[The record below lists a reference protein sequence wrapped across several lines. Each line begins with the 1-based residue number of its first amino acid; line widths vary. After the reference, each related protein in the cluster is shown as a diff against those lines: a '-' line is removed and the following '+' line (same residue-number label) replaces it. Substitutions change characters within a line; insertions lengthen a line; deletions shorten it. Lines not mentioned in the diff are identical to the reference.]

1 MGNMES
7 KINEASMGETGQ
19 PKPGSK
25 MNSDRID
32 FTDTKIAFSAKT
44 DKELIQMGR
53 LFGLMNKGVLVN
65 IGSKLGL
72 LAIKLRLPFVDYII
86 KHTIFN
92 QFCGGENL
100 MDCQKSID
108 TLYKNNSLTIL
119 DFGAE
124 GKSNEEELNNVME
137 ETMRA
142 IEFAASNVSVPVIS
156 TKITGLVDNNVLIKL
171 QNKEELTSGEQRE
184 YVALLERV
192 DNICSK
198 AAELKVGVFVDAE
211 ESWLQDPID
220 NIVMDMM
227 SKYNHDRVNVYN
239 TYQLYRHDKL
249 ADLKTHHKIAIEG
262 EFLFGA
268 KLVRGAYMEKERERA
283 SENGYESPIQPD
295 KASTDRDFDA
305 GIDYCVR
312 NYKNIA
318 SCCASHNVESN
329 LKQAALIDELGLDK
343 EHPHFNFC
351 QLYGMSDY
359 ITFNIGKAGY
369 NVAKYVPYGPIK
381 DVIPYLIRRAQENSS
396 VTGEMS
402 RELSLI
408 KSEIKRRGI

>member
-1 MGNMES
+1 MSVPEPANS
-7 KINEASMGETGQ
+7 AKHHNAS
-19 PKPGSK
+19 S
-25 MNSDRID
+25 ID
-32 FTDTKIAFSAKT
+32 FTDTEIAFSAKT
-44 DKELIQMGR
+44 DKELKKMAQ
-53 LFGLMNKGVLVN
+53 LFGLMNKSALVN
-65 IGSKLGL
+65 IGSKIGL
-72 LAIKLRLPFVDYII
+72 IAIKLRLPFVDYIV
-86 KHTIFN
+86 KQTIF
-92 QFCGGENL
+92 QHFCGGESL
-100 MDCQKSID
+100 IDCQKSIN

-124 GKSNEEELNNVME
+124 GKSDEEELNSVMA
-137 ETMRA
+137 ETIRA

-156 TKITGLVDNNVLIKL
+156 TKITGMVDNNILIKL
-171 QNKEELTSGEQRE
+171 QNKEPLSSGEQRE
-184 YVALLERV
+184 YEAMLDRV
-192 DNICSK
+192 DNVCSK

-220 NIVMDMM
+220 DLVMDMM
-227 SKYNHDRVNVYN
+227 SKYNHDRVNIYN

-249 ADLKTHHKIAIEG
+249 VDLKVHHKIATDG
-262 EFLFGA
+262 GFMFGA

-283 SENGYESPIQPD
+283 TEMGYESPIQPD

-312 NYKNIA
+312 NYENIA

-329 LKQAALIDELGLDK
+329 RKQAILIDELGLDK
-343 EHPHFNFC
+343 AHPHFNFC

-369 NVAKYVPYGPIK
+369 NVAKYVPYGPIR
-381 DVIPYLIRRAQENSS
+381 DVVPYLIRRAQENSS

>member
-1 MGNMES
+1 MES
-7 KINEASMGETGQ
+7 KIKEPSMSESE
-19 PKPGSK
+19 PPIPGRGSSVK
-25 MNSDRID
+25 SID
-32 FTDTKIAFSAKT
+32 FTNTEIAFSAKT
-44 DKELIQMGR
+44 DKELKKMSK
-53 LFGLMNKGVLVN
+53 LFGLMNKSALVN

-72 LAIKLRLPFVDYII
+72 LAFKLRLPFVDFFV
-86 KHTIFN
+86 KRTIFQ

-100 MDCQKSID
+100 MDCQHAID

-119 DFGAE
+119 DYGAE
-124 GKSNEEELNNVME
+124 GKSNEEELNKVME
-137 ETMRA
+137 ETIRA

-156 TKITGLVDNNVLIKL
+156 TKITGLVANDILIKL
-171 QNKEELTSGEQRE
+171 QNKEDLNSGEQRE
-184 YVALLERV
+184 YEALLDRV
-192 DNICSK
+192 NSICSK

-220 NIVMDMM
+220 DLVMDMM
-227 SKYNHDRVNVYN
+227 SKYNHERVNVYN

-249 ADLKTHHKIAIEG
+249 VDLKEHHKQATTG
-262 EFLFGA
+262 GFLFGA

-283 SENGYESPIQPD
+283 SEMGYKSPIQPD
-295 KASTDRDFDA
+295 KAATDRDFDA
-305 GIDYCVR
+305 GVDYCVR
-312 NYKNIA
+312 NYENIA

-329 LKQAALIDELGLDK
+329 RKQAVLIEELGLDK

-369 NVAKYVPYGPIK
+369 NVAKYVPYGPIR
-381 DVIPYLIRRAQENSS
+381 DVVPYLIRRAQENSS

>member
-1 MGNMES
+1 MSES
-7 KINEASMGETGQ
+7 EPPNPIREKA
-19 PKPGSK
+19 
-25 MNSDRID
+25 NSDNID
-32 FTDTKIAFSAKT
+32 FTDTEIAFSAKT
-44 DKELIQMGR
+44 DKELKKMGR
-53 LFGLMNKGVLVN
+53 LFGLMNKSALVN
-65 IGSKLGL
+65 VGSKLGL
-72 LAIKLRLPFVDYII
+72 IAIKLRLPFVDYLV
-86 KHTIFN
+86 KQTIFQ

-100 MDCQKSID
+100 MDCQNSID
-108 TLYKNNSLTIL
+108 TLYKYNTLTIL
-119 DFGAE
+119 DYGAE
-124 GKSNEEELNNVME
+124 GKSDEEELDKVME
-137 ETMRA
+137 ETIRA

-156 TKITGLVDNNVLIKL
+156 TKFTGMVDNDILIKL
-171 QNKEELTSGEQRE
+171 QNKEDLTSGEQRA
-184 YVALLERV
+184 YDALLERV

-220 NIVMDMM
+220 DLVMDMM
-227 SKYNHDRVNVYN
+227 SKYNHDRVNIYN

-249 ADLKTHHKIAIEG
+249 EDLRAHHKLATDG
-262 EFLFGA
+262 GFMFGA

-283 SENGYESPIQPD
+283 TEMGYPSPIQPD

-305 GIDYCVR
+305 GIEYCVR
-312 NYKNIA
+312 NYENIA

-329 LKQAALIDELGLDK
+329 RKQAALIDKLGFDK
-343 EHPHFNFC
+343 SHPHFNFC

-369 NVAKYVPYGPIK
+369 NVAKYVPYGPIR
-381 DVIPYLIRRAQENSS
+381 DVVPYLIRRARENSS